1 MPKEKEPSGGNPAK
15 KDEDMTPASRRKP
28 VKTTFKGDQAKLLIL
43 MLKQVLN
50 LVQGQRELQS
60 VLFDIVIFPATADI
74 IQKCIIQGRRYA
86 EAVKEKG
93 HKQGPPRLYVF
104 GAILSWA
111 SETSESA
118 KDTYTKY
125 KGLSLESR
133 NDIIRLCKCSKI
145 FNAET
150 RKLTLTFGCGAE
162 ALALR
167 SILLPLIIALPE
179 ASHPIGKAP
188 RGYMERE
195 LEEWLVSMA

>member
-1 MPKEKEPSGGNPAK
+1 
-15 KDEDMTPASRRKP
+15 
-28 VKTTFKGDQAKLLIL
+28 

-50 LVQGQRELQS
+50 LVHGAEG
-60 VLFDIVIFPATADI
+60 ATISAVRHCDHSSYRGHHPEVHNPGPTI
-74 IQKCIIQGRRYA
+74 CGGIQG
-86 EAVKEKG
+86 E
-93 HKQGPPRLYVF
+93 GPQAWPPHLYVF
-104 GAILSWA
+104 GVILSWA

-133 NDIIRLCKCSKI
+133 NDIIRLCKCSKM

-150 RKLTLTFGCGAE
+150 RKLTLMFGCGAE

-179 ASHPIGKAP
+179 ASLRIGKAP
-188 RGYMERE
+188 RGYMEGE
-195 LEEWLVSMA
+195 LEEWLVSMPEQ